1 MLVLPGLPQ
10 DHLPVAE
17 DHASRVWRRKE
28 LGDATMAGPALAE
41 VEAAAS
47 RAWSAQA
54 SEGFAVFTRHESEGR
69 LHCALQVYFSPRAAG
84 LARDLGAVVCPRP
97 APEGLTLLVGDPAVL
112 VELATS
118 GSGLP

>member
-1 MLVLPGLPQ
+1 M
-10 DHLPVAE
+10 AA
-17 DHASRVWRRKE
+17 DHAAQLWRRKE

-41 VEAAAS
+41 VEAAAGK
-47 RAWSAQA
+47 AWSRQA
-54 SEGFAVFTRHESEGR
+54 PEGFAVLTRHESEGR

-112 VELATS
+112 AELGTS